1 MPPLRGVLDAQNMAS
16 SAQLSESDLLAAALE
31 SARDTKLLLLERGA
45 RHRTAEAFAALFG
58 GATAIVVTDEITFG
72 VAGQEVVDALR
83 TAGQPQLDP
92 LILPAAELYAE
103 YSFVDQIREQLEQ
116 VDAIPI
122 AVGAGS
128 INDLVKL
135 AAHQCNRPY
144 LVVATAAS
152 MDGYTAYGAS
162 ITYRGSKQTFDC
174 PAPRGVVADLDVLA
188 AAPPEMNASGYA
200 DLIAKVPAGADWILA
215 DALGEEPISPFPWEA
230 VQSRL
235 REWMQNPA
243 GVRSGDFETIRRLS
257 IALMMSGFAMQSAL
271 TSRPASGAEHQF
283 SHLWDMEGHKHNG
296 DAPSHGFKVGI
307 GSLASIALYEAFA
320 RQMIDGVDVDG
331 AAARWPDAM
340 ANDAEIAELFAHD
353 ELKQKAYEESRA
365 KLVSRDAVRSQLKRL
380 QADWPEISRRIS
392 AQLVPHAEFRDLLR
406 DAGAP
411 YVSESIGIDRDRLR
425 RSYRQAYHIRRRF
438 TILDVV
444 RRAGLFESALEDV
457 FSTTN

>member
-1 MPPLRGVLDAQNMAS
+1 
-16 SAQLSESDLLAAALE
+16 
-31 SARDTKLLLLERGA
+31 
-45 RHRTAEAFAALFG
+45 
-58 GATAIVVTDEITFG
+58 
-72 VAGQEVVDALR
+72 
-83 TAGQPQLDP
+83 
-92 LILPAAELYAE
+92 
-103 YSFVDQIREQLEQ
+103 
-116 VDAIPI
+116 
-122 AVGAGS
+122 
-128 INDLVKL
+128 
-135 AAHQCNRPY
+135 
-144 LVVATAAS
+144 
-152 MDGYTAYGAS
+152 
-162 ITYRGSKQTFDC
+162 
-174 PAPRGVVADLDVLA
+174 
-188 AAPPEMNASGYA
+188 MNASGYA

-215 DALGEEPISPFPWEA
+215 DALEEEPISPFPWEA

-257 IALMMSGFAMQSAL
+257 IALMMSGFAMQSVL

-365 KLVSRDAVRSQLKRL
+365 KLVSRDAVRPQLKRL
-380 QADWPEISRRIS
+380 QANWPEISRRIS

-411 YVSESIGIDRDRLR
+411 YVSESIGIDRERLR

-457 FSTTN
+457 FSNTN

>member
-1 MPPLRGVLDAQNMAS
+1 M
-16 SAQLSESDLLAAALE
+16 LSNSRLAESDLLAAALQ
-31 SARDTKLLLLERGA
+31 SARDTRLLILERAA
-45 RHRTAEAFAALFG
+45 RQRTAEAFSALFG
-58 GATAIVVTDEITFG
+58 RATALVIADENTFA
-72 VAGQEVVDALR
+72 VAGRDVVDTLR
-83 TAGQPQLDP
+83 GAGQPQLDP
-92 LILPAAELYAE
+92 LVLPAAGLYAE
-103 YSFVDQIREQLEQ
+103 YSFVDQIRDHLKT

-135 AAHQCNRPY
+135 AAHQCERPY
-144 LVVATAAS
+144 LAVATAAS

-174 PAPRGVVADLDVLA
+174 PAPKGVIADLDILA
-188 AAPPEMNASGYA
+188 AAPPVMNASGYA
-200 DLIAKVPAGADWILA
+200 DLVAKIPAGADWILA
-215 DALGEEPISPFPWEA
+215 DFLGEEPISQFPWDA
-230 VQSRL
+230 VQSHL

-243 GVRSGDFETIRRLS
+243 GVRTGDFETIRRLS

-296 DAPSHGFKVGI
+296 QSPSHGFKVGI

-320 RQMIDGVDVDG
+320 RQPIETLDVN
-331 AAARWPDAM
+331 AAAERWPDAL
-340 ANDAEIAELFAHD
+340 ANDAEIAALFAHD
-353 ELKQKAYEESRA
+353 ELKQKALEESGV
-365 KLVSRDAVRSQLKRL
+365 KLVSRDAVRAQLQKL
-380 QADWPEISRRIS
+380 KEGWPELSRRLT
-392 AQLVPHAEFRDLLR
+392 AQLVTHAEFRDMLR
-406 DAGAP
+406 EAGAP

-444 RRAGLFESALEDV
+444 RRAGLMESALDDV

>member
-1 MPPLRGVLDAQNMAS
+1 MHSTART
-16 SAQLSESDLLAAALE
+16 SESELLAAALQ
-31 SARDTKLLLLERGA
+31 SARDTRLLTLEAGA
-45 RHRTAEAFAALFG
+45 RRRAAAAFTTLFG
-58 GATAIVVTDEITFG
+58 SATALVIADEQTFAI
-72 VAGQEVVDALR
+72 AGRDVFDALR
-83 TAGQPQLDP
+83 GAGVPQVEP
-92 LILPAAELYAE
+92 FVLPAAGLYAE
-103 YSFVDQIREQLEQ
+103 YSFVERIRDQLQAC
-116 VDAIPI
+116 DAIPI
-122 AVGAGS
+122 AVGAGA

-135 AAHQCNRPY
+135 AAHQCERPY
-144 LVVATAAS
+144 LAVATAAS

-188 AAPPEMNASGYA
+188 AAPPELNASGYA
-200 DLIAKVPAGADWILA
+200 DLVAKVPAGADWILA

-243 GVRSGDFETIRRLS
+243 GVRSGDFETVRRLS

-331 AAARWPDAM
+331 AAAGWPDAM
-340 ANDAEIAELFAHD
+340 ANDAEIAALFAHD
-353 ELKQKAYEESRA
+353 ELKQKALEESGV
-365 KLVSRDAVRSQLKRL
+365 KLVSRDAVRAQLQKL
-380 QADWPEISRRIS
+380 QASWPELARRLS
-392 AQLVPHAEFRDLLR
+392 AQLVPHAEFRDMLR
-406 DAGAP
+406 EAGAP

-444 RRAGLFESALEDV
+444 RRAGLMETALDDV
-457 FSTTN
+457 FSSSTN

>member
-1 MPPLRGVLDAQNMAS
+1 MLTNARLAE
-16 SAQLSESDLLAAALE
+16 SELLAAALQ
-31 SARDTKLLLLERGA
+31 SARDTRLLTLERAA
-45 RHRTAEAFAALFG
+45 RHRTAEAFAALFD
-58 GATAIVVTDEITFG
+58 GATALVIADENTFV
-72 VAGQEVVDALR
+72 VAGRDVVDSLR
-83 TAGQPQLDP
+83 SAGQPQLEP
-92 LILPAAELYAE
+92 LVLPAAGLYAE
-103 YSFVDQIREQLEQ
+103 YSFVDQIRDHLKT

-135 AAHQCNRPY
+135 AAHQCDRPY
-144 LVVATAAS
+144 LAVATAAS

-174 PAPRGVVADLDVLA
+174 PAPKGVVADLDVMA
-188 AAPPEMNASGYA
+188 AAPPVLNASGYA
-200 DLIAKVPAGADWILA
+200 DLIAKIPAGADWILA
-215 DALGEEPISPFPWEA
+215 DALGEEPISQFPWDA
-230 VQSRL
+230 VQAHL

-243 GVRSGDFETIRRLS
+243 GVRAGDFETIRRLS

-296 DAPSHGFKVGI
+296 LSPSHGFKVGI
-307 GSLASIALYEAFA
+307 GSLASIALYEALA
-320 RQMIDGVDVDG
+320 RQPIETLDVD
-331 AAARWPDAM
+331 AAAQRWPDAM

-353 ELKQKAYEESRA
+353 ELKQKAYEESRV
-365 KLVSRDAVRSQLKRL
+365 KLVSRDKVRTQLERL
-380 QADWPEISRRIS
+380 KADWPEISRRLK
-392 AQLVPHAEFRDLLR
+392 AQLLPHAEFRDLLK

-444 RRAGLFESALEDV
+444 RRAGLMDAALDDV